1 MAFLQVINLVLIATG
16 LFRFKGNTA
25 FFDFHFMS
33 TFFQSLYYY
42 LIYLNIAFKHIK
54 FENKINMI

>member
-1 MAFLQVINLVLIATG
+1 MAIKSTYSYLFNQNGFLQVINLVLIATG

-33 TFFQSLYYY
+33 TFFQSLYY
-42 LIYLNIAFKHIK
+42 LSGSI
-54 FENKINMI
+54 

>member
-33 TFFQSLYYY
+33 TFFQSLYY
-42 LIYLNIAFKHIK
+42 LSHLFKHS
-54 FENKINMI
+54 FQTYKI